1 MKRDTLSELLAILTA
16 GGRINGETSIALPQR
31 AYGDPANSVKFEREK
46 RLKNAKRLKKGR
58 D

>member
-16 GGRINGETSIALPQR
+16 GGRINGEKSRALPQR

-46 RLKNAKRLKKGR
+46 KIKKAAKHKKEGK
-58 D
+58 